1 MSLAFPSSLRA
12 AAAIVGLLWAVP
24 VVSAEPVADG
34 EGTAR
39 VTVETARDRA
49 QLLHR
54 MSLAALDAMHHYYFN
69 SNRAVLPARAME
81 DVFADL
87 ADDASIEM
95 RWISV
100 NTPAMSV
107 NHEPK
112 GEFEKQAAAA
122 IAAGKPAYEVVEP
135 GRYRRVGAVPLA
147 DGCVSCHTGFSMNT
161 SSKPR
166 FAGLVISMPI
176 VAE

>member
-1 MSLAFPSSLRA
+1 MSLTFPSSLRV
-12 AAAIVGLLWAVP
+12 AAAIVGLFWAAP
-24 VVSAEPVADG
+24 VGSAEPVADG
-34 EGTAR
+34 DDQPR
-39 VTVETARDRA
+39 VTAAMARDRA

-54 MSLAALDAMHHYYFN
+54 MSLAALDAIHHYYFS

-87 ADDASIEM
+87 AEDANIEM
-95 RWISV
+95 RWIAV

-107 NHEPK
+107 NHEPN

-147 DGCVSCHTGFSMNT
+147 DGCVSCHTGFSTNT